1 MSHKRSKDLPLKILI
16 GAFLV
21 SAFFTQS
28 EARMK
33 EDRHQKLPYKTPSTA
48 ADPLNQLRTH
58 NVGNIWLSISNYGQF
73 GAETGRS
80 VRDGCTGQFAP
91 SCQFPAGSG
100 VEYLY
105 LGAIWIGAVVND
117 TDTLVSVGHDGWQ
130 SVFEMNSSDVVPI
143 ISRTVRPGG
152 YRHGSC
158 VTDYDSAQAISELDF
173 IGVYYDTITD
183 PSIVPPDDIDG
194 PHRPLFMEITQK
206 SYSWSYDYAKDFVL
220 FDYFI
225 KNIGPTRLS
234 KLFMG
239 IYIDADVY
247 NPDFDGGGFTDDICG
262 FRLAVTST
270 LGPPYEDTINVAWVA
285 DNDGRTVAKVE
296 GDVFQD
302 NLSPSGIT
310 GTRVVQAPGQVED
323 VKFSFNWWV
332 SNGNPQLDFGPWR
345 QQNLTRRPNYFVP
358 QGQSGTP
365 ESDRS
370 KYFIMSNNEFDYD
383 QLFAALA
390 DIWEREGWVNQNQI
404 TPTNLADVADGYD
417 TRYLLSFG
425 PFTVDPDETLP
436 LTLGYVAGKEFHV
449 SPTDFNAYTATDSA
463 AVFNYYDKLDFT
475 AFGVNAQWVSW
486 VYDNPGLDTDNDGFR
501 GKFRDIGGD
510 TIYYTGD
517 GVPDFKG
524 PPPPPPPGL
533 DFESE
538 SGRVKLKWNGR
549 ASEETTDPFTN
560 EIDFEGYRVL
570 LSPTGLVTDY
580 ALLDSY
586 DKIDYRLHYYDKVKK
601 RWVYKLPSLSLDS
614 LITLFQ
620 QDDPCGGS
628 RPCPFDTL
636 SFCLDPN
643 NCTAV
648 DVLRW
653 TQKHPYVYQAT
664 SKDTLEISPSFK
676 LYTHVDPN
684 TGQQLKD
691 SVYVDI
697 QDWNRGLVQ
706 LKTLYKD
713 TLNAS
718 GTGADLVKIAR
729 RDSLVIGLIGP
740 NDDRYY
746 DYEYDIP
753 GLSPSQPAYLSVT
766 TFDYGNPLTNLAS
779 LETSA
784 LANSRLIYPINSP
797 QKAASLGK
805 KVVVYPNP
813 YKITEDYSNFPG
825 SLDVPSLPA
834 GRKIH
839 FINLPPNYTIKI
851 FTLAGD
857 EVVTIRQRQARTNN
871 CAADDN
877 PDDAHDTWCLL
888 SNNSQAVVSGIYLFT
903 VEAPGVKTQ
912 IGKLVIIK

>member
-1 MSHKRSKDLPLKILI
+1 MSNKKSKSLSLKII
-16 GAFLV
+16 ITAAFLI
-21 SAFFTQS
+21 SAFTHS

-33 EDRHQKLPYKTPSTA
+33 SDNHKLPYKTPSTA
-48 ADPLNQLRTH
+48 ADPLNQTRVH
-58 NVGNIWLSISNYGQF
+58 NVGNMWLSITNYGQF
-73 GAETGRS
+73 GAQEGRS
-80 VRDGCTGQFAP
+80 IRDGCTGLFAP

-100 VEYLY
+100 IEYLFT
-105 LGAIWIGAVVND
+105 GAIWIGAVVND
-117 TDTLVSVGHDGWQ
+117 TDTLVSVGFDGWQ
-130 SVFEMNSSDVVPI
+130 SVSEMNASSTVPL
-143 ISRTVRPGG
+143 ISRTVRPAG
-152 YRHGSC
+152 YRHGTC
-158 VTDYDSAQAISELDF
+158 VTDYDSVLAISELDF

-183 PSIVPPDDIDG
+183 PSIVGADPIDG
-194 PHRPLFMEITQK
+194 PHQPLFMEITQK

-220 FDYFI
+220 LDFFI
-225 KNIGPTRLS
+225 KNIGATRL
-234 KLFMG
+234 KNLFMG

-247 NPDFDGGGFTDDICG
+247 NPDLDGGGFTDDICG

-296 GDVFQD
+296 GDVFRD
-302 NLSPSGIT
+302 NLSPTGIT
-310 GTRVVQAPGQVED
+310 GTRVVRSPSEEINY
-323 VKFSFNWWV
+323 SFNWWV
-332 SNGNPQLDFGPWR
+332 SNGDPKLDFGPWT
-345 QQNLTRRPNYFVP
+345 QANLARRPNYFDP
-358 QGQSGTP
+358 QNQSGTP
-365 ESDRS
+365 EGDRS

-383 QLFAALA
+383 QLFAALS
-390 DIWEREGWVNQNQI
+390 DIWKREGWVDQRQI
-404 TPTNLADVADGYD
+404 SPTDLANVADGFD

-425 PFTVDPDETLP
+425 PFTVDPDKTLP

-449 SPTDFNAYTATDSA
+449 SPTDFNSYTATDSA
-463 AVFNYYDKLDFT
+463 AVFNFYDKLDFT
-475 AFGVNAQWVSW
+475 AFGVNAQWASW
-486 VYDNPGLDTDNDGFR
+486 VYDNPGVDTDGDGFR

-524 PPPPPPPGL
+524 PPPPPAPDL
-533 DFESE
+533 DYESE
-538 SGRVKLKWNGR
+538 SGRVKLIWNGR
-549 ASEETTDPFTN
+549 KTEGNSDPFTN
-560 EIDFEGYRVL
+560 EIDFEGYRIM
-570 LSPTGLVTDY
+570 LSRTGLVTDY

-586 DKIDYRLHYYDKVKK
+586 DRIDYRLHYYDKARK

-620 QDDPCGGS
+620 QDDPCQGN
-628 RPCPFDTL
+628 RPCPLDTL

-643 NCTAV
+643 NCTAA

-664 SKDTLEISPSFK
+664 AKDTLEISPSFK
-676 LYTHVDPN
+676 LYTHIDPN

-691 SVYVDI
+691 SVYFDI
-697 QDWNRGLVQ
+697 QDWNRGLLQ

-713 TLNAS
+713 TLNAA
-718 GTGADLVKIAR
+718 GTGPDPVKIAG
-729 RDSLVIGLIGP
+729 RDSLVNGLIGP

-746 DYEYDIP
+746 DYEYDIAS
-753 GLSPSQPAYLSVT
+753 LAPSQPAYLAVT

-784 LANSRLIYPINSP
+784 LANSKLIYPIDSP
-797 QKAASLGK
+797 QKAASLSK
-805 KVVVYPNP
+805 KVVAYPNP

-825 SLDVPSLPA
+825 SLDDPSLPA

-857 EVVTIRQRQARTNN
+857 EVVSIKQGQSRTNN

-877 PDDAHDTWCLL
+877 PNDAHDTWCLL

-903 VEAPGVKTQ
+903 VQAPGIKTQ